1 MISSFDSVLLV
12 IYIII
17 AFAVAMAILY
27 LVFKGMAILLDK
39 LMMLLLSKT
48 TLDVK
53 ACSVIVSG
61 IITIVF
67 GIIVLLI
74 GLVVNNILL

>member
-27 LVFKGMAILLDK
+27 LVFKGLTLLLDK
-39 LMMLLLSKT
+39 LMMMLLSKT
-48 TLDVK
+48 TLDLE
-53 ACSVIVSG
+53 ACSMIMAVIS
-61 IITIVF
+61 TIVF

-74 GLVVNNILL
+74 WLAVNNILL

>member
-12 IYIII
+12 VYIII
-17 AFAVAMAILY
+17 AIALAMAVLY

-53 ACSVIVSG
+53 ACSVIVSV

-67 GIIVLLI
+67 GIIVLLV

>member
-1 MISSFDSVLLV
+1 MISSFDSILLV

-17 AFAVAMAILY
+17 AFAVAMAIIY
-27 LVFKGMAILLDK
+27 LVFKGMTLLLDK

-48 TLDVK
+48 TLDVE
-53 ACSVIVSG
+53 ACSMIMAVIS
-61 IITIVF
+61 TIVF

-74 GLVVNNILL
+74 WLAVNNILL

>member
-12 IYIII
+12 VYIII
-17 AFAVAMAILY
+17 AIALAMAVLY

-53 ACSVIVSG
+53 ACSVIVSV

>member
-12 IYIII
+12 VYIII
-17 AFAVAMAILY
+17 AIALAMAVLY

-53 ACSVIVSG
+53 VCSVIVSV

-67 GIIVLLI
+67 GIIVLLV

>member
-12 IYIII
+12 VYIII
-17 AFAVAMAILY
+17 ALAVAMAILY

-53 ACSVIVSG
+53 ACSVIVSV

>member
-1 MISSFDSVLLV
+1 MISSFDSILLV

-17 AFAVAMAILY
+17 AFAVAMAIIY
-27 LVFKGMAILLDK
+27 LVFKGMTILLDK

-48 TLDVK
+48 TLDVE
-53 ACSVIVSG
+53 ACSMIMAVIS
-61 IITIVF
+61 TIVF

-74 GLVVNNILL
+74 WLA

>member
-1 MISSFDSVLLV
+1 MISSFDSILLV

-17 AFAVAMAILY
+17 AFAVAMAIIY
-27 LVFKGMAILLDK
+27 LVFKGMTILLDK

-48 TLDVK
+48 TLDVE
-53 ACSVIVSG
+53 ACSMITAVIS
-61 IITIVF
+61 TIVF

-74 GLVVNNILL
+74 WLAVNNILL